1 MKEIW
6 ILLKLLGQKKRKILC
21 VMKLSVFFVLF
32 FSLSVSAR
40 VAAQQEK
47 VNLHLENVSLK
58 TFFREVQK
66 QTGLYFVY
74 NDEICG
80 DFGNVSVE
88 VKDEAVVDVLE
99 TVFANKSYS
108 YHFEDKI
115 IVVKTKTLA
124 APQQQMKKVKGKV
137 TDGKGNPLPGVG
149 ILIEGT
155 TVGTTTDVDGNYV
168 INCPEK
174 ENLALIFSFVGMKTH
189 REVVGNRNEISVK
202 MVEEVA
208 EIEEVVVTGYF
219 QRKKDSYTGAATT
232 FSGEKLREISTGNIL
247 SALSTIDPSFKIME
261 DISAGSNPNHIP
273 EFQIHGSGNLKSEYE
288 NSPNM
293 PTFILDGFE
302 VSAEKIF
309 DLDPN
314 RVSSITVLKDAAA
327 TAIYGSRAANGV
339 VVVETKAPIMGE
351 LRISYNFSGDF
362 GFADLNG
369 YDLMDAAEKL
379 EYEKL
384 AGLYSHDNIGVG
396 EELKALYNERLKL
409 VQRGVN
415 TDWMKKPIHGVG
427 FSHKHSLLLEGG
439 DTRLRYGVDLNYQ
452 KKSGIMKESGRQN
465 IGIGI
470 KLQYRYKNLR
480 FINNL
485 TYDHVKQDDSPY
497 GSFSEYTYMNPY
509 IYPYDEH
516 GNMIQQIVIEE
527 YKSQKEEEEK
537 NKEYVLNPLYNASL
551 GTKLQNT
558 YQNFIDNFSVE
569 WDILEGL
576 KLKGAISLNKKM
588 TVGDSFLPA
597 GHNSFFDKDLK
608 GSYEK
613 QVTDDFSYDANMLL
627 AYLKEVNKHLFNA
640 TFVWN
645 IQETKSDY
653 FKTIA
658 YNFPNDNMD
667 HIGMGVEYKEGDKP
681 IGNYEITRLMGV
693 VGNFNYSYD
702 NRYLLDLSIRSDGSS
717 VYGSSKRWGTF
728 GSVGIAWN
736 VHNEKWLKEN
746 LYVNELKLRGSWG
759 TTGGQNFYP
768 FQAMMMYS
776 YKDDKLND
784 LTYDDYMGALLKAFG
799 NSDLKW
805 QQTEKLNLGVDF
817 SLLNNRLSGYFN
829 LYKDKSKS
837 VLIDVLLAPSL
848 GFDSYKDNL
857 GEIENKGFEL
867 NLRGVILKDVQKGMQ
882 WDLFFNVVKNRNRLM
897 KLNDALA
904 AYNKTQ
910 DDAMNSELEEGAT
923 RSPMV
928 RYQEGKSI
936 NTIWANES
944 IGIDPNTGEEVFIA
958 LNGEKVNKWSTD
970 NYKPL
975 GCSDPKFEGNFG
987 TMFMYKGFQLNAYFR
1002 YSYGGDVYNQTL
1014 VDKVE
1019 NVDPRKNA
1027 DRRVLYDRWKKPGDV
1042 AKFKAID
1049 NTESTMPTSR
1059 FIEQENYIALS
1070 SLNLSY
1076 QFNTSRLQRVGIE
1089 RLKVSLIGND
1099 VFRASTVKM
1108 ERGTSYPFARNYSVA
1123 LQVTF

>member
-1 MKEIW
+1 MKKSW
-6 ILLKLLGQKKRKILC
+6 RDKFPLPRSLSKMRLC
-21 VMKLSVFFVLF
+21 MKLTLVFCLCFALQTFAGVNAQTV
-32 FSLSVSAR
+32 SL
-40 VAAQQEK
+40 K
-47 VNLHLENVSLK
+47 KHNVSLEEIIWELKAK
-58 TFFREVQK
+58 TAFVFLYSDEDIAAVKGISIDVENLDVDEVLKKCLEDTDLRCVRENNAFIIK
-66 QTGLYFVY
+66 K
-74 NDEICG
+74 
-80 DFGNVSVE
+80 S
-88 VKDEAVVDVLE
+88 
-99 TVFANKSYS
+99 NKSGMMPQ
-108 YHFEDKI
+108 
-115 IVVKTKTLA
+115 VKERKLS
-124 APQQQMKKVKGKV
+124 GKV
-137 TDGKGNPLPGVG
+137 MDKAGQPLPGVG

-155 TVGTTTDVDGNYV
+155 TVGTITDAEGNYV
-168 INCPEK
+168 INCLEK
-174 ENLALIFSFVGMKTH
+174 ENLTLIFSFVGMKTKK
-189 REVVGNRNEISVK
+189 EIVGNRTEIVVK
-202 MVEEVA
+202 MEEEVEEMD
-208 EIEEVVVTGYF
+208 EVVVTGYF
-219 QRKKDSYTGAATT
+219 QRRKDSYTGAATT
-232 FSGEKLREISTGNIL
+232 FSGEKLREISTGNVL

-288 NSPNM
+288 NTPNM

-339 VVVETKAPIMGE
+339 VVVETKAPVMGE
-351 LRISYNFSGDF
+351 LRVSYNFSGDF
-362 GFADLNG
+362 SFADLSS

-384 AGLYSHDNIGVG
+384 AGLYSHANIGVG
-396 EELKALYNERLKL
+396 ETLEEQYNERLKL
-409 VQRGVN
+409 VQQGVD
-415 TDWMKKPIHGVG
+415 TDWMEKVIYGVG

-439 DTRLRYGVDLNYQ
+439 DARLRYGVDLNYQ
-452 KKSGIMKESGRQN
+452 KKSGIMKRSGRQN
-465 IGIGI
+465 IGIGV
-470 KLQYRYKNLR
+470 KLQYRYKKLR

-509 IYPYDEH
+509 IYPYDDN
-516 GNMIQQIVIEE
+516 GNIMQKIVVSKGRSSSE
-527 YKSQKEEEEK
+527 
-537 NKEYVLNPLYNASL
+537 EYVLNPLYNASL
-551 GTKLQNT
+551 GTKLQNKH
-558 YQNFIDNFSVE
+558 QNFIDNFSVE

-576 KLKGAISLNKKM
+576 KWKGAISLNKKM

-613 QVTDDFSYDANMLL
+613 QVTDDFSYDANVLI
-627 AYLKEVNKHLFNA
+627 AYLRGIDKHLFNA

-645 IQETKSDY
+645 IRQTKSDC
-653 FKTIA
+653 FKTTA
-658 YNFPNDNMD
+658 YNFPNDNLD

-681 IGNYEITRLMGV
+681 MGNYEITRLMGL
-693 VGNFNYSYD
+693 VGNFNYGYD
-702 NRYLLDLSIRSDGSS
+702 NRYLLDLSVRSDGSS

-736 VHNEKWLKEN
+736 IHNEKWLKEN
-746 LYVNELKLRGSWG
+746 LQVDELKLRGSWG
-759 TTGGQNFYP
+759 ITGGQNFYP

-776 YKDDKLND
+776 YKGVKSGG

-799 NSDLKW
+799 NPNLKW
-805 QQTEKLNLGVDF
+805 QQTEKLNVGVDF
-817 SLLNNRLSGYFN
+817 ALLNNRLSGYFN
-829 LYKDKSKS
+829 LYRDKSKS
-837 VLIDVLLAPSL
+837 VLIDVLLAPSS

-867 NLRGVILKDVQKGMQ
+867 DLRGVVLKDVKRRIQ
-882 WDLFFNVVKNRNRLM
+882 WNLFFNIVKNKNRLM

-910 DDAMNSELEEGAT
+910 DDAMNDKLEAETT

-944 IGIDPNTGEEVFIA
+944 IGIDPNSGDEVFVA
-958 LNGEKVNKWSTD
+958 LNGEKVNRWSTD

-1049 NTESTMPTSR
+1049 NTKSTMPTSR

-1070 SLNLSY
+1070 SLSLSY
-1076 QFNTSRLQRVGIE
+1076 QFNPNYLQRIGLE
-1089 RLKVSLIGND
+1089 RLKVSFIGND
-1099 VFRASTVKM
+1099 IFRASTVKM
-1108 ERGTSYPFARNYSVA
+1108 ERGIFYPFARNYSVA
-1123 LQVTF
+1123 LQITF